1 MCTNFSKKRGQ
12 ICDSLRV
19 QLTAGIPG
27 KDDAKFLAFTLL
39 KLDADRIMAVI
50 TDITLLVKRERQ
62 LQHNEAWFNAIF
74 TDVSEY
80 AIASL
85 DS

>member
-1 MCTNFSKKRGQ
+1 M
-12 ICDSLRV
+12 

-62 LQHNEAWFNAIF
+62 LQHNEAWFNAII